1 MITIDGV
8 TEKQASMLD
17 KLWSF
22 DTMDEVLKWMD
33 TLNTEDQQMVDV
45 LMEMIRLE
53 ATDLETAEMNSF
65 PEVEKILK
73 NLQKKG

>member
-33 TLNTEDQQMVDV
+33 TLNAEDQQMVDV

>member
-1 MITIDGV
+1 MITIDGLNK
-8 TEKQASMLD
+8 KQVSMLD
-17 KLWSF
+17 KLWSL
-22 DTMDEVLKWMD
+22 DTTAEILEWMD
-33 TLNTEDQQMVDV
+33 TLNTTDQQMADV

-53 ATDLETAEMNSF
+53 VTDLETANIETF

>member
-53 ATDLETAEMNSF
+53 ATDLETADMNSF

-73 NLQKKG
+73 NL

>member
-8 TEKQASMLD
+8 TKKQASMLD

-22 DTMDEVLKWMD
+22 DTMDEVLEWID
-33 TLNTEDQQMVDV
+33 TLNATDQQMADV

-53 ATDLETAEMNSF
+53 ATDQETANMDSF

>member
-22 DTMDEVLKWMD
+22 DTMDEVLEWMD

-73 NLQKKG
+73 NL

>member
-33 TLNTEDQQMVDV
+33 TLDATDQQMVDV

-73 NLQKKG
+73 NL

>member
-22 DTMDEVLKWMD
+22 DTMDEVLKWRD

-73 NLQKKG
+73 NL

>member
-53 ATDLETAEMNSF
+53 ATDLEIAEMNSF

-73 NLQKKG
+73 NL

>member
-33 TLNTEDQQMVDV
+33 TLDAIDQQMVDV

-73 NLQKKG
+73 NL

>member
-1 MITIDGV
+1 
-8 TEKQASMLD
+8 
-17 KLWSF
+17 
-22 DTMDEVLKWMD
+22 VLKWMD
-33 TLNTEDQQMVDV
+33 TLDATDQQMVDV

-73 NLQKKG
+73 NL

>member
-22 DTMDEVLKWMD
+22 DTMDEVLEWMD

-53 ATDLETAEMNSF
+53 ATDLEIAEMNSF

-73 NLQKKG
+73 NL

>member
-22 DTMDEVLKWMD
+22 DTMDEVLEWMD

>member
-1 MITIDGV
+1 MITIDGLSK
-8 TEKQASMLD
+8 KQVAMLD
-17 KLWSF
+17 KLWSL
-22 DTMDEVLKWMD
+22 DTTEEIIEWKD
-33 TLNTEDQQMVDV
+33 TLNTEDQQMADV

-53 ATDLETAEMNSF
+53 VTDLETAEMDNF

>member
-1 MITIDGV
+1 MITIDEV
-8 TEKQASMLD
+8 TKKQASMLD

-22 DTMDEVLKWMD
+22 DTMDEVLEWMN
-33 TLNTEDQQMVDV
+33 TLNTEDQQMADV

-65 PEVEKILK
+65 PEVEKIFK
-73 NLQKKG
+73 NL

>member
-33 TLNTEDQQMVDV
+33 TLNAEDQQMVDV

-73 NLQKKG
+73 NL

>member
-33 TLNTEDQQMVDV
+33 TLDATDQQMVDV

-53 ATDLETAEMNSF
+53 ATDLEIAKMNSF

-73 NLQKKG
+73 NL

>member
-53 ATDLETAEMNSF
+53 ATDLEIAEMNSF

>member
-73 NLQKKG
+73 NL